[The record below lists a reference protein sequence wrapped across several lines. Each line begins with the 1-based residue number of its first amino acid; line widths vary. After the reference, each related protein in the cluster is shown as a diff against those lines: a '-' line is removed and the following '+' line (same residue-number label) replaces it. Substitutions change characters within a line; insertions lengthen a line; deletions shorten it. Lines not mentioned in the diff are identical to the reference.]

1 MTSLQLVLLLAALQ
15 IADAASTLYFLKHT
29 QLHEANPVLRWA
41 FERFG
46 PATSL
51 LVSKGIFMA
60 AIWYYHDVTP
70 LWMLWSVAVF
80 YVGVVGW
87 NVYNIRQ
94 YRERMNGN

>member
-15 IADAASTLYFLKHT
+15 IADAASTLHFLKHT
-29 QLHEANPVLRWA
+29 QMHEANPVLRWA

-46 PATSL
+46 PEASL
-51 LVSKGIFMA
+51 LVLKGIFVA
-60 AIWYYHDVTP
+60 AVWYYHDVLPMWT
-70 LWMLWSVAVF
+70 LWGAVMF

-94 YRERMNGN
+94 YRERMNDN